1 METLSLRLE
10 TSLVKRIVQ
19 DMKDFHYSTK
29 TEFIREAI
37 RTKCR
42 VLEDER
48 KKSSMQDEHAEKE
61 DVRAPQTLKGIS

>member
-1 METLSLRLE
+1 METISLRLE

-37 RTKCR
+37 RAKCK
-42 VLEDER
+42 VLEEER
-48 KKSSMQDEHAEKE
+48 KESLMQDEPAGEE
-61 DVRAPQTLKGIS
+61 DVRAPQTIKGIS